1 MSVHI
6 IKSWRTSQSSNFT
19 VTFQF
24 RPGMGYRF
32 TTSWRESVR
41 LLHSTVAC
49 TTIPFFNLKRLFS
62 FRSTVYQSPSRSSA
76 LFEMRAKRSPV
87 YRNEVQSE
95 YES

>member
-19 VTFQF
+19 VAFQF

-41 LLHSTVAC
+41 LLHSTVPC
-49 TTIPFFNLKRLFS
+49 TTMPFFSLNRLFS
-62 FRSTVYQSPSRSSA
+62 FRSTARRYTGTRCRANMSRSRD
-76 LFEMRAKRSPV
+76 L
-87 YRNEVQSE
+87 
-95 YES
+95 